1 MNLPETLDRIQRDL
15 RGAIA
20 RFLDTAPE
28 KALLFRT
35 SAILG
40 ILKHYF
46 EQEISREDGDA
57 YDKATAEE
65 VLVVLG
71 LAKRQMRT
79 DEQVEK
85 WVAEIMESPPMT
97 DEELDKKLKGW
108 EALEARL
115 KAEGKEH
122 WWD

>member
-1 MNLPETLDRIQRDL
+1 MRS
-15 RGAIA
+15 AIV

-46 EQEISREDGDA
+46 EQELSREDGDG

-65 VLVVLG
+65 VLVGLG
-71 LAKRQMRT
+71 CARQRTRT
-79 DEQVEK
+79 DER
-85 WVAEIMESPPMT
+85 VAS
-97 DEELDKKLKGW
+97 GNNG
-108 EALEARL
+108 EAPHDRRRAR
-115 KAEGKEH
+115 
-122 WWD
+122 